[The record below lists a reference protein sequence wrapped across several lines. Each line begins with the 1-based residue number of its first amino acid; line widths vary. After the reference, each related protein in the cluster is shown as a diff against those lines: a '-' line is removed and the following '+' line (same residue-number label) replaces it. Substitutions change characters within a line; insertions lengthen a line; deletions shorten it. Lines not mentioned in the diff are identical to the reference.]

1 MRLLLLVLLIPYAAF
16 SQEDLLKELESKES
30 NKSEFV
36 DATFKGSRLVN
47 GQSVETRHTG
57 ELELIFSHR
66 FGTIN
71 SGIYELFGLDE
82 AYIRLGAEYGITDR
96 ISVGMG
102 RTSVDKTYDGY
113 FRYKLMR
120 QTTGGGMPVTISVY
134 GNTAIKTSP
143 RKEDAT
149 FDITMKDR
157 MAYVAQLLIARKFS
171 SAFSLQLMPSFVHQN
186 RVDQT
191 QEVNS
196 TLALGAGGRMKVS
209 RSVSLNAEYYYRFN
223 VPSNSPYNNAI
234 GFGIDIE
241 TGGHVFQL
249 VLTNSLGMT
258 ERHMIT
264 ETQGNF
270 FDGDIHMGFNI
281 TRAFQLKKPRK
292 INN

>member
-1 MRLLLLVLLIPYAAF
+1 MKLLLLVLLIPYVAF

-30 NKSEFV
+30 EKSEFV

-47 GQSVETRHTG
+47 GQSVETRHAG

-96 ISVGMG
+96 LSVGMG

-113 FRYKLMR
+113 FRYKLIR
-120 QTTGGGMPVTISVY
+120 QTIGGGMPVTISAY
-134 GNTAIKTSP
+134 GNAAIKTSP

-186 RVDQT
+186 LVDQT

-196 TLALGAGGRMKVS
+196 TFALGAGGRMKVS

-281 TRAFQLKKPRK
+281 TRAFQLKKPGK
-292 INN
+292 

>member
-1 MRLLLLVLLIPYAAF
+1 MKLLLLVLLIPYVAF

-30 NKSEFV
+30 EKSEFV

-47 GQSVETRHTG
+47 GQSVETRHAG

-96 ISVGMG
+96 LSVGMG

-113 FRYKLMR
+113 FRYKLIR
-120 QTTGGGMPVTISVY
+120 QTMGGGMPVTISAY
-134 GNTAIKTSP
+134 GNAAIKTSP

-186 RVDQT
+186 LVDQT

-196 TLALGAGGRMKVS
+196 TFALGAGGRMKVS

-281 TRAFQLKKPRK
+281 TRAFQLKKPVK
-292 INN
+292 

>member
-1 MRLLLLVLLIPYAAF
+1 MPLSLFA
-16 SQEDLLKELESKES
+16 QDDLLKELEQQDSK
-30 NKSEFV
+30 KTDYV
-36 DATFKGSRLVN
+36 DATFKASRLVN
-47 GQSVETRHTG
+47 GQSVETRHEG

-66 FGTIN
+66 FGAIN
-71 SGIYELFGLDE
+71 QGAYELFGLDQ
-82 AYIRLGAEYGITDR
+82 AYIRLGAEYGISDR
-96 ISVGMG
+96 LSLGMG

-113 FRYKLMR
+113 LRYKILQQKMN
-120 QTTGGGMPVTISVY
+120 GGMPVTVTAY
-134 GNTAIKTSP
+134 GNAAIKTSP
-143 RKEDAT
+143 KKEDAGY
-149 FDITMKDR
+149 DITTKDR
-157 MAYVAQLLIARKFS
+157 MAYVAQVLIARKFTP
-171 SAFSLQLMPSFVHQN
+171 AFSLQLMPSFVHKN
-186 RVDQT
+186 RVDQS
-191 QEVNS
+191 QEVND
-196 TLALGAGGRMKVS
+196 TWAMGIGGRLKVS

-223 VPSNSPYNNAI
+223 VPSNSPYYNAI
-234 GFGIDIE
+234 AFGIDIE

>member
-1 MRLLLLVLLIPYAAF
+1 MKLLLLVLLIPYVAF

-30 NKSEFV
+30 EKSEFV

-47 GQSVETRHTG
+47 GQSVETRHAG

-96 ISVGMG
+96 LSVGMG

-113 FRYKLMR
+113 FRYKLIR
-120 QTTGGGMPVTISVY
+120 QTMGGGMPVTISAY
-134 GNTAIKTSP
+134 GNAAIKTSP

-186 RVDQT
+186 LVDQT

-196 TLALGAGGRMKVS
+196 TFALGAGGRMKVS

-281 TRAFQLKKPRK
+281 TRAFQLKKPGK
-292 INN
+292 